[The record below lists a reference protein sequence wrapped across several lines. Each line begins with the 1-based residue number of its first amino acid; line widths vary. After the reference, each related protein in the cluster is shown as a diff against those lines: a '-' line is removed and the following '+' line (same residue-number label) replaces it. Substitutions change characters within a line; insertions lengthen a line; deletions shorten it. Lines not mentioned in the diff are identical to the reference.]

1 MDERELDYAAL
12 IAERV
17 KAQGAGQK
25 RVDGCKSHL

>member
-1 MDERELDYAAL
+1 MDERELDYV
-12 IAERV
+12 AERV